1 MRGAQLHVQPAID
14 QFLQACLAAKMLR
27 RGVMRQHVFPG
38 VDLQHLAFRRLSMGA
53 KGLVPGEPPM
63 VYRAF
68 LLAADVAIKSL
79 GPGQRRHPILRLDFP
94 HEGSLHPWSG
104 ATSHFLSGNSPKFP
118 YFIGGEAC
126 VSLLHR
132 SLSFAQPST
141 GVPQTFCNSFTI
153 QQQS

>member
-94 HEGSLHPWSG
+94 HEGSLHQRKG
-104 ATSHFLSGNSPKFP
+104 AISHFLSAKTPEISIF
-118 YFIGGEAC
+118 
-126 VSLLHR
+126 HR
-132 SLSFAQPST
+132 SKGVSLSFAQPST
-141 GVPQTFCNSFTI
+141 GVPQTFCDSFI
-153 QQQS
+153 FQQQS